1 VWSTVGSCNIDPRS
15 FVHNNE
21 LNAVVVGGEFARSMQ
36 KMFRADLE
44 NSERID
50 PQEWQE
56 RPAADRMKEFLS
68 SLVSYW
74 L

>member
-1 VWSTVGSCNIDPRS
+1 
-15 FVHNNE
+15 
-21 LNAVVVGGEFARSMQ
+21 MQ

-44 NSERID
+44 NSARID